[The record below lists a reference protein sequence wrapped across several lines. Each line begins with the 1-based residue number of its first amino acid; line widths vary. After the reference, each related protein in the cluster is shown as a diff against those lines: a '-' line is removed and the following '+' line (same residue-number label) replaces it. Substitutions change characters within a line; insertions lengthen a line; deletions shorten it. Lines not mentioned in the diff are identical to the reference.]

1 MKKFNRTLVIGSALV
16 ISGGLIAGLAV
27 ASVSSHDD
35 DHGHAR
41 RHSII
46 KAFKLDGNGDGQISQ
61 DELLSRNNG
70 HFKRLDS
77 NNDGQIDSEEF
88 NARLIA
94 MFNRMDVNGD
104 GLLSA
109 EEMPK
114 RHHGGH
120 HHRDHDDDHDNK
132 YRHSS

>member
-1 MKKFNRTLVIGSALV
+1 MKKFNKTLVIGSALV

-27 ASVSSHDD
+27 ASVTSRDD
-35 DHGHAR
+35 DHDHAG
-41 RHSII
+41 RHGII

-77 NNDGQIDSEEF
+77 NNDGQIDNDEF
-88 NARLIA
+88 NARLVA

-114 RHHGGH
+114 RRHGGH
-120 HHRDHDDDHDNK
+120 HHRDHDDDNEH
-132 YRHSS
+132 RHRS

>member
-1 MKKFNRTLVIGSALV
+1 MKKFNKTLVIGSALV

-27 ASVSSHDD
+27 ASVTSHDD
-35 DHGHAR
+35 DHDHAG
-41 RHSII
+41 RHGII

-77 NNDGQIDSEEF
+77 NNDGQIDNDEF
-88 NARLIA
+88 NARLVA
-94 MFNRMDVNGD
+94 MFNRMDVNGV

-114 RHHGGH
+114 RRHGGH
-120 HHRDHDDDHDNK
+120 HHRDHDDDNEH
-132 YRHSS
+132 RHRS

>member
-1 MKKFNRTLVIGSALV
+1 
-16 ISGGLIAGLAV
+16 
-27 ASVSSHDD
+27 
-35 DHGHAR
+35 
-41 RHSII
+41 
-46 KAFKLDGNGDGQISQ
+46 
-61 DELLSRNNG
+61 LLSRNNG

-77 NNDGQIDSEEF
+77 NNDGQIDTEEF